1 VVCSEG
7 ERSGSSWDQG
17 AAQSPSTEPAG
28 GAVQVQPCKPVGKK
42 KLRDL
47 LPSVHDRIAAIKHEL
62 VVSKISETEEAD
74 LTDELRQLQELLL
87 TAG

>member
-1 VVCSEG
+1 MLT
-7 ERSGSSWDQG
+7 
-17 AAQSPSTEPAG
+17 PSTESAG
-28 GAVQVQPCKPVGKK
+28 GAALADRRKPAGKK

-47 LPSVHDRIAAIKHEL
+47 LPSVHDRIAAIKHEW
-62 VVSKISETEEAD
+62 VAVTEEAD